1 MGETVFI
8 NHSSALP
15 QIVPD
20 DSDDLAF
27 DRENNWIA
35 KVLEVRAKD
44 PQHVYLRV
52 FWLYWPEELPH
63 GREPYHGESEVV
75 MSNHM
80 EVVDAMT
87 VAGRAD
93 VTRWNELDADEEM
106 GHLFWRQFYD
116 VRQKGQLSVSDNYD
130 PKNVEPKT

>member
-8 NHSSALP
+8 NHSSVLP
-15 QIVPD
+15 QTVPD

-63 GREPYHGESEVV
+63 GRETYHGEGEVV

-80 EVVDAMT
+80 EIVDAMT
-87 VAGRAD
+87 VAGRAE
-93 VTRWNELDADEEM
+93 VTQWNELDADEEM
-106 GHLFWRQFYD
+106 GQLFWRQYYD
-116 VRQKGQLSVSDNYD
+116 VREKGKLSVS
-130 PKNVEPKT
+130 

>member
-8 NHSSALP
+8 NHSANVP
-15 QIVPD
+15 QTIPENP
-20 DSDDLAF
+20 DDLAF
-27 DRENNWIA
+27 DRANNWIA

-63 GREPYHGESEVV
+63 GREHYHGEGEVV

-87 VAGRAD
+87 VAARAE

-106 GHLFWRQFYD
+106 GQLFWRQFFD
-116 VRQKGQLSVSDNYD
+116 VREKGKLSVS
-130 PKNVEPKT
+130 